1 MARAASAEKTQAA
14 RILALLGGKASIPL
28 RKGPTMM
35 QLHEAVVHR
44 LPVAVVDTLG
54 DNLGARREAM
64 LRTIAV
70 SPRTLARRKKEGVL
84 SAEESDRTLRVAR
97 IAALAEEVLGS
108 RDEAIE
114 WLQRPNRS
122 TGGRAPLELVRTD
135 AGAAMVT
142 DVLGRLEHG
151 VFG

>member
-1 MARAASAEKTQAA
+1 MARYRSAEKTQVE
-14 RILALLGGKASIPL
+14 RILALLGEKESTTS
-28 RKGPTMM
+28 RRGPTMM
-35 QLHEAVVHR
+35 QLHETVAHR
-44 LPVAVVDTLG
+44 LPVAVVDALG
-54 DNLGARREAM
+54 ENLGARREAM
-64 LRTIAV
+64 LKTIAL

-84 SAEESDRTLRVAR
+84 SAEESDRALRVAR
-97 IAALAEEVLGS
+97 IAALAEEVFGS

-122 TGGRAPLELVRTD
+122 LGGLSPLELVRTD
-135 AGAAMVT
+135 AGATMVT

>member
-1 MARAASAEKTQAA
+1 MARAASADKTQAE
-14 RILALLGGKASIPL
+14 RILAFLGGKHAIPL

-44 LPVAVVDTLG
+44 LPVGVVDALEG
-54 DNLGARREAM
+54 NLDARREAM

-84 SAEESDRTLRVAR
+84 SAEESDRALRVAR

-108 RDEAIE
+108 RDEAIA
-114 WLQRPNRS
+114 WLKRPNRAL
-122 TGGRAPLELVRTD
+122 GGHAPLGLVRTD
-135 AGAAMVT
+135 AGAAMLT

>member
-1 MARAASAEKTQAA
+1 MARAYSPKKTQIE
-14 RILALLGGKASIPL
+14 RILALLGGKDSIPL
-28 RKGPTMM
+28 RKVPTMM

-44 LPVAVVDTLG
+44 LPTGVVESLEE
-54 DNLGARREAM
+54 NLCTNREVM
-64 LRTIAV
+64 LETIAV

-84 SAEESDRTLRVAR
+84 STEESDRALRVAR

-108 RDEAIE
+108 RDEAIG

-122 TGGRAPLELVRTD
+122 LGGRVPLELVRTD
-135 AGAAMVT
+135 AGAAMLA